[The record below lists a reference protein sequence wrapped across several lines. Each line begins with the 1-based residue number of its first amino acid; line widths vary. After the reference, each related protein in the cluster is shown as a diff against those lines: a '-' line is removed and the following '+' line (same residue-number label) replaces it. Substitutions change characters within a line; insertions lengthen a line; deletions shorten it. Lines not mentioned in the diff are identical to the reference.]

1 MIKRYRIRHAGTE
14 SDPSDWKEVSAS
26 EEVSKDSILRAYAL
40 EVVKSLTISE
50 ETNRISVWFEIE
62 EVVH

>member
-1 MIKRYRIRHAGTE
+1 MIKRYRIRCGGTE
-14 SDPSDWKEVSAS
+14 SDPSDWKEISAP

-50 ETNRISVWFEIE
+50 ETNRISVGFEIE